1 MYKQLLF
8 YISFISSCGSFLGSC
23 PSSEL
28 LMSFAWGALIPMV
41 GSLQCLTN
49 DLSTRYCCATR
60 SQNSTTASL
69 SPHFRG
75 KCYSCQL
82 SNCPFIL
89 VGFKESL
96 LQGLKAR
103 RCHGI
108 GFSVSHIPNV
118 THHAIFWHRSANKK
132 LILSSPV
139 GDLTYWGCFF
149 SLQIYYCSTLGYRQ
163 TAAWHLLPYCFGFIS
178 LQYRPICLQS
188 LKCF

>member
-1 MYKQLLF
+1 MYKQLLL
-8 YISFISSCGSFLGSC
+8 YISFISSCGSFLGTC

-149 SLQIYYCSTLGYRQ
+149 LSRFITVAPLDIGRQLPGTCCLTVLDSSAYNTDLYVCSLWS
-163 TAAWHLLPYCFGFIS
+163 GF
-178 LQYRPICLQS
+178 
-188 LKCF
+188 